1 MGELHGGQVVHDCN
15 VDEAAGVVYHVEQS
29 LQVWG
34 TATRTQRWGC
44 TLGVRGNQYTCSV
57 RGSITVD
64 QVQAIHNKPG
74 AMGLTKNSSHE
85 GKDNEHLV
93 CRGENRLKEQ
103 AACLKSRSEIST
115 AKMEVLG
122 SRIHTVGWVLIP

>member
-34 TATRTQRWGC
+34 AATWTQRWGC
-44 TLGVRGNQYTCSV
+44 TLGVRGNQYTCPA

-64 QVQAIHNKPG
+64 PKSRQFTINQVLWGSLKTAS
-74 AMGLTKNSSHE
+74 M
-85 GKDNEHLV
+85 KDNEHLV
-93 CRGENRLKEQ
+93 CRGKNRLKEQ
-103 AACLKSRSEIST
+103 ATCLKSHSEIST

-122 SRIHTVGWVLIP
+122 SRIRTVGWVLIQ

>member
-1 MGELHGGQVVHDCN
+1 MGVHSGG
-15 VDEAAGVVYHVEQS
+15 EGKSIHVSCQG
-29 LQVWG
+29 Q
-34 TATRTQRWGC
+34 
-44 TLGVRGNQYTCSV
+44 
-57 RGSITVD
+57 D

-103 AACLKSRSEIST
+103 ATCLKSRSEIST
-115 AKMEVLG
+115 AKTEVLG